1 MVSMTTNQANQ
12 TNMTSIEQSLTD
24 YLNGYTRNNPAG
36 REHVINYPDWS
47 HMAKLELDRRA
58 SSLLSVLPEAELAAI
73 AAGEVNLPDLV
84 KKL

>member
-1 MVSMTTNQANQ
+1 MVPMTTNQAIQ
-12 TNMTSIEQSLTD
+12 PNMTNIEQSLTD

-36 REHVINYPDWS
+36 REYVINYPDWS
-47 HMAKLELDRRA
+47 RMAKLELDRRA

-73 AAGEVNLPDLV
+73 AAGEVSLPDLV